1 MQDQDQDSG
10 NRRHQEK
17 TPIKDEFTEFSQYG
31 SRFWENILKRLFKKI
46 FYYFRFML
54 NQVEE
59 KKKEKNFVE
68 QIQDNKIFRKVAST
82 CQKHYRTEFVT
93 EFPDHVRIEGWPML

>member
-31 SRFWENILKRLFKKI
+31 SRFWENILKKLFKKNI
-46 FYYFRFML
+46 LLF
-54 NQVEE
+54 QVHAQPGRGEE
-59 KKKEKNFVE
+59 EGEKFCWANT
-68 QIQDNKIFRKVAST
+68 R
-82 CQKHYRTEFVT
+82 
-93 EFPDHVRIEGWPML
+93 